1 MKISLRALAA
11 GSFLTALAAAGLTA
25 HPALAEAAGVDFW
38 NVPDLRFGAD
48 RLAAEARDLDRHGE
62 EVFHR
67 TIVRYETVRDVAEGR
82 LSFEEGVARFVRLNR
97 SNPAALAHAR
107 QLYAGGTEDALAG
120 WQLVGQLRAN
130 AHLRADAVAD
140 AGACWLVERE

>member
-11 GSFLTALAAAGLTA
+11 GSFLTALTAAGLTA

-38 NVPDLRFGAD
+38 NFPDLRLAAD
-48 RLAAEARDLDRHGE
+48 RSAALGRDLDRQGE
-62 EVFHR
+62 EAYHR

-82 LSFEEGVARFVRLNR
+82 LSFEEGVAQFVRLNR
-97 SNPAALAHAR
+97 SAPAGLAHVR
-107 QLYAGGTEDALAG
+107 QLFAGDAEDTLAG
-120 WQLVGQLRAN
+120 WQLVGQLRVN
-130 AHLRADAVAD
+130 VHLEADAVAD

>member
-38 NVPDLRFGAD
+38 QVPDLRFGAD
-48 RLAAEARDLDRHGE
+48 RSAAEGRELDRQGE
-62 EVFHR
+62 VIYHR
-67 TIVRYETVRDVAEGR
+67 TTVRYETVRDVAEGR
-82 LSFEEGVARFVRLNR
+82 LSFEEGVARFVQLNR
-97 SNPAALAHAR
+97 SNPTALARAR
-107 QLYAGGTEDALAG
+107 ELFAGKTEDALAG

-130 AHLRADAVAD
+130 EHLRADAVAD